1 MSRPRAIKWRRSDE
15 QELKRVVKNF
25 NAKLSRIMKKDPS
38 IAEYLPPRVS
48 YKELR
53 EGILSRQEL
62 NRELNSL
69 KRFSQKGSEKIVTAK
84 NTGLKVTAWEKKEVG
99 IQVAIINRERTR
111 KRKLLEEEEAT
122 SRGQRL
128 NQKRS
133 QMNSIRMN
141 ELNKKV
147 FNFDKIKKSDWDKY
161 RATVK
166 RQSHPN
172 FQSEADENLR
182 QNYIKGLKEVFGETD
197 ETKQLIEE
205 IEKLPLK
212 QFITKFYKEQEATV
226 DFIYDP
232 IEAERKLRILKDDVW
247 KNKE

>member
-1 MSRPRAIKWRRSDE
+1 MSRPHSIKWRRSDE

-25 NAKLSRIMKKDPS
+25 NAKLSRIIKKNPA

-48 YKELR
+48 YKDLR
-53 EGILSRQEL
+53 ENITNRKEF

-69 KRFSQKGSEKIVTAK
+69 KRFSQKGSEEIVTAK
-84 NTGLKVTAWEKKEVG
+84 NTGLKVTKWEKKEVG
-99 IQVAIINRERTR
+99 IQVAIINRERSR

-128 NQKRS
+128 NLTRA

-141 ELNKKV
+141 ELRKKP
-147 FNFDKIKKSDWDKY
+147 FNFDKIKKSDWEKY
-161 RATVK
+161 KATAK
-166 RQSHPN
+166 KQSHPD
-172 FQSEADENLR
+172 FQSEADLHLR
-182 QNYIKGLKEVFGETD
+182 ENYIKGLIEVFGDTD

-205 IEKLPLK
+205 IENLPIK
-212 QFITKFYKEQEATV
+212 EFITKFYKEQEATV

-232 IEAERKLRILKDDVW
+232 IEAERKFRILKETVW
-247 KNKE
+247 NKK